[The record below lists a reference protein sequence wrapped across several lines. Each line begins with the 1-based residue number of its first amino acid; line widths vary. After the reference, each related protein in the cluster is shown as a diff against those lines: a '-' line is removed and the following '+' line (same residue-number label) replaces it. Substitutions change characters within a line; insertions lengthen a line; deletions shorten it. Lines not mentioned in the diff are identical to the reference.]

1 MDTGDPSD
9 HRPISN
15 LNTMSKVLERLF
27 ISRLMLHVSGNFCPL
42 QSAYRKHYSTETAL
56 LRITND
62 LFEAVDAKKAN
73 VLVALDLSAAFDTI
87 DHSVLLR
94 RLEHT
99 FGVGGTALSWL
110 RSYLHQRPSFVKTGT
125 AQSSTVVG
133 DTGVPQGS
141 SLGPLLFSLFITPL
155 GGVISRFAVPYHQ
168 NADDTQLYIAVDKAT
183 ATSASTTI
191 TACTTA
197 IY

>member
-1 MDTGDPSD
+1 MPY
-9 HRPISN
+9 I
-15 LNTMSKVLERLF
+15 
-27 ISRLMLHVSGNFCPL
+27 SGNFCPL
-42 QSAYRKHYSTETAL
+42 QSAYRQYHSTETAL

-110 RSYLHQRPSFVKTGT
+110 RFYLHQRPSFVKTST
-125 AQSSTVVG
+125 AQSSTVVD

-141 SLGPLLFSLFITPL
+141 SLGPLLF
-155 GGVISRFAVPYHQ
+155 FAVRYTTRRRH
-168 NADDTQLYIAVDKAT
+168 LAVC
-183 ATSASTTI
+183 STVPPI
-191 TACTTA
+191 C
-197 IY
+197 

>member
-1 MDTGDPSD
+1 
-9 HRPISN
+9 
-15 LNTMSKVLERLF
+15 MSQVTFVRF
-27 ISRLMLHVSGNFCPL
+27 SRS
-42 QSAYRKHYSTETAL
+42 YRQYHSTETAL

-110 RSYLHQRPSFVKTGT
+110 RSYLHQLPSFVKTGT

-141 SLGPLLFSLFITPL
+141 SLGPLLFSLFVTPF
-155 GGVISRFAVPYHQ
+155 GGVISQFAVPYHQ
-168 NADDTQLYIAVDKAT
+168 YADDTQLYIAVD
-183 ATSASTTI
+183 
-191 TACTTA
+191 
-197 IY
+197 

>member
-1 MDTGDPSD
+1 M
-9 HRPISN
+9 
-15 LNTMSKVLERLF
+15 LF
-27 ISRLMLHVSGNFCPL
+27 RSH
-42 QSAYRKHYSTETAL
+42 HSTETAL

-87 DHSVLLR
+87 DHMVLLR

-110 RSYLHQRPSFVKTGT
+110 RSYLHQRPSFVKNGT

-133 DTGVPQGS
+133 DTGVSQGS
-141 SLGPLLFSLFITPL
+141 SLGPLLFHCS
-155 GGVISRFAVPYHQ
+155 SHH
-168 NADDTQLYIAVDKAT
+168 
-183 ATSASTTI
+183 SAASSCGLQYRTTNM
-191 TACTTA
+191 
-197 IY
+197 